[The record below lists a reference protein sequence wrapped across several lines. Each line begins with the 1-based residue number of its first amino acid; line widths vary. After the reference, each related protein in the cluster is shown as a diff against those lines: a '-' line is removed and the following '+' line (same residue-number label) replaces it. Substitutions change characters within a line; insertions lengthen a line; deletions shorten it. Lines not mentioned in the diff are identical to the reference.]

1 MYFFFAIPFYIFSP
15 IPPHTM
21 CFLFTLFH
29 FSVFATDSPSVQFI
43 PPIIFFQFIFLCTL
57 FNNNNNNATREKIK
71 VKDLCVCDRE
81 KSIVSS
87 GICYSLCFTSSSFLY
102 RLIEWL
108 IHRSTCCCWW
118 WWCVVDVVVVVLF
131 RTFILFLSF
140 SLSLHTHLIKMK
152 TCPEGIVH
160 EECFKEVYVGEINL
174 DKLNCYWIL
183 YTQII
188 LFNNIS
194 IDYYI
199 QIYFKPSHNFLFF
212 FLHVHTFLHFT
223 ECSMGRRRNSFHM
236 EVSAI
241 RSFFFLRM
249 LLLRLLF
256 VFFDFVSIRFFFSSL
271 SCCAVVVV
279 VFIVVNMFYLVGFII
294 CSVFCLFLLLLL
306 SVAI

>member
-1 MYFFFAIPFYIFSP
+1 MDSKRYSLPTRSSTHFTHLSILLLENSVYFFFAIPFYIFSP

-102 RLIEWL
+102 RLMEWL

-140 SLSLHTHLIKMK
+140 FLSLS
-152 TCPEGIVH
+152 P
-160 EECFKEVYVGEINL
+160 
-174 DKLNCYWIL
+174 
-183 YTQII
+183 YT
-188 LFNNIS
+188 FNQNEDMS
-194 IDYYI
+194 
-199 QIYFKPSHNFLFF
+199 
-212 FLHVHTFLHFT
+212 
-223 ECSMGRRRNSFHM
+223 GRYRPRRMFQ
-236 EVSAI
+236 
-241 RSFFFLRM
+241 RSLCR
-249 LLLRLLF
+249 
-256 VFFDFVSIRFFFSSL
+256 
-271 SCCAVVVV
+271 
-279 VFIVVNMFYLVGFII
+279 
-294 CSVFCLFLLLLL
+294 
-306 SVAI
+306 